1 MVNVGDTYTNSA
13 TVTNGNTLSFQQGGT
28 QAVVIHNIGYGG
40 AVELHA
46 TDGTND
52 VKIDSDSG
60 SGGWLNFAFHCTASY
75 WYYVKNTS
83 GGSIVITGDGIV
95 THT

>member
-1 MVNVGDTYTNSA
+1 MVNVGDTYTYSA
-13 TVTNGNTLSFQQGGT
+13 TISNNASLSLQQTGT
-28 QAVVIHNIGYGG
+28 VAVVVHNINYAG

-52 VKIDSDSG
+52 VKIDTDSAN
-60 SGGWLNFAFHCTASY
+60 GGWLAFAFHCTAGY

-83 GGSIVITGDGIV
+83 GGNLVITADGIY
-95 THT
+95 THS

>member
-1 MVNVGDTYTNSA
+1 MVNVGDTYTQSA
-13 TVTNGNTLSFQQGGT
+13 TIVNNASLSLQQTGT
-28 QAVVIHNIGYGG
+28 QAVVVHNINYAG

-52 VKIDSDSG
+52 AKVDTDTSA
-60 SGGWLNFAFHCTASY
+60 GGWLTFAFHCTATY
-75 WYYVKNTS
+75 WYYVKNVS
-83 GGSIVITGDGIV
+83 GGNLVITADGIV